1 MTFDL
6 SITNNFIE
14 QMRAKIKLEQREQLN
29 SNEMMVK
36 LAELWKDL
44 AEDEKK
50 KYHDEAE
57 KEKMR
62 YLMELNEFY
71 QKNPFEV
78 I

>member
-1 MTFDL
+1 
-6 SITNNFIE
+6 
-14 QMRAKIKLEQREQLN
+14 
-29 SNEMMVK
+29 MMVK
-36 LAELWKDL
+36 LASLWKDL
-44 AEDEKK
+44 ADDEKK

-78 I
+78 IQNKTKKNHVKKPCSAYALYLKE